1 MISAPSHRQ
10 QSSGNKLF
18 WALCLVFFSC
28 SVSKK
33 SAQTK
38 PVQIVNG
45 KKIEQKSA
53 IDTIQPVDG
62 NVIATKENPVVKIPN
77 QSKPDTSGIKDT
89 SMKKPEASDGME
101 SQYDESTDFK
111 KSYNVKL
118 LIPLNADGIADP
130 ASSRFVHFYAGVLKG
145 LKELDEEGV
154 KLKITVIDTEIDNY
168 KIAEDLYNIVDS
180 GTDMVIGPF
189 ERDDLKLLT
198 EECKIRSI
206 PLVSP
211 WQTSTKLTKE
221 NPYYIQL
228 NPNLKEHYV
237 KLAETAVNMYQ
248 PGEVVIVGKN
258 TKETN
263 SWIKYFQ
270 QTAFDQI
277 KTKDF
282 FSSYFVSSD
291 SLSTGP
297 TAFYTMLKNP
307 KVKAVILPQYSYT
320 DEDLL
325 YSCLRRLSA
334 EKGSRNISVFGMP
347 ILFDSDKI
355 DFDFYHALQMKVVM
369 SDFVDENYGL
379 IRDFRR
385 DFLDKYG
392 EIPEPDAIK
401 GYDIIMY
408 LGRNIWRNGKNFQ
421 NHLSDQVSVYLQS
434 TFDIHQVKSE
444 DSLIA
449 DDPLKFDYFE
459 NKHLDIIEFKG
470 NKWQRKP

>member
-1 MISAPSHRQ
+1 MISAPSHRL
-10 QSSGNKLF
+10 QSSGNKLL
-18 WALCLVFFSC
+18 WALCIMFFSC
-28 SVSKK
+28 SVPKK
-33 SAQTK
+33 AAPSK
-38 PVQIVNG
+38 PVQIVQGKDTDHASRKDTIRPADERIITTNGNPVNNLPKGSTTDTIDFG
-45 KKIEQKSA
+45 KKSVEK
-53 IDTIQPVDG
+53 IDV
-62 NVIATKENPVVKIPN
+62 
-77 QSKPDTSGIKDT
+77 TSG
-89 SMKKPEASDGME
+89 DGQTPQE
-101 SQYDESTDFK
+101 NKDFK
-111 KSYNVKL
+111 KSYNIKL
-118 LIPLNADGIADP
+118 LIPLNADGISDP

-145 LKELDEEGV
+145 LKELEEEGV
-154 KLKITVIDTEIDNY
+154 KLKVTVIDTETDNY
-168 KIAEDLYNIVDS
+168 KVSDDLYNIVD
-180 GTDMVIGPF
+180 GNTDMVIGPF
-189 ERDDLKLLT
+189 EKEDLKLLT

-221 NPYYIQL
+221 NPFYIQIT
-228 NPNLKEHYV
+228 PNLKEHYV
-237 KLAETAVNMYQ
+237 KLTEAAVEMYQ
-248 PGEVVIVGKN
+248 PGEVMIVGKN

-270 QTAFDQI
+270 QTASEKV

-291 SLSTGP
+291 SLNTGP
-297 TAFYTMLKNP
+297 TAFFTMFKNP
-307 KVKAVILPQYSYT
+307 KVKAVILPQYSYS

-325 YSCLRRLSA
+325 YACLRRLAA

-347 ILFDSDKI
+347 ILFDSDKV
-355 DFDFYHALQMKVVM
+355 DFDFYHALQMKIVM

-379 IRDFRR
+379 IKDFRR

-408 LGRNIWRNGKNFQ
+408 LGRNLWRNGKKFQ
-421 NHLSDQVSVYLQS
+421 NHLSDQISVYLQS
-434 TFDIHQVKSE
+434 TFDIQKVKSE
-444 DSLIA
+444 DSLIN